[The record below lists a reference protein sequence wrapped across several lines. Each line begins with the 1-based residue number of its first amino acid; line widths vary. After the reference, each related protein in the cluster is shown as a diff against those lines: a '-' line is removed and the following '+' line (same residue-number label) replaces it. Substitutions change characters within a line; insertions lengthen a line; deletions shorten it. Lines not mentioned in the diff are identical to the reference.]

1 MRSQLQGYNKHTDV
15 LNAKDEFELFRILLD
30 EKRDDFIELVYLI
43 FPFGQKG
50 HALENYK
57 PREWQ
62 LKEWAA
68 MTEHLKNPLTKFN
81 PYRLVIST
89 GNGSG
94 KTAFTAITMICLL
107 YTYKLRGR
115 VTANT
120 KPQLQQIV
128 WPEYDKWLKW
138 ARYSGFWFEKL
149 GESIR
154 SKDEE
159 LGEQWRFDMF
169 TWDKDN
175 PAAVS
180 GLHNQGHAILYVFEE
195 APGIPAV
202 IFQYARGAF
211 AATNTVK
218 FWIVLGN
225 SDNPDSKFEQL
236 MNDMEWRSLRIDT
249 RTMKEVDKAF
259 IAMILKD
266 CNGDEDHDDFR
277 VRVRGLPRK
286 TNVDSII
293 NRDKVRAAF
302 ERRKDFNIETVN
314 DFPCILT
321 CDPAWQ
327 GGDMT
332 VIWYHQGN
340 YSKLLA
346 AYKLR
351 KQYNEDHKLTYDLL
365 CYYEKLLK
373 ADAVLIDQGEGT
385 AIKTYANQDEKYH
398 WELIAF
404 GSNPNDVL
412 DAKESEYAN
421 MRAQMYYMAQKEF
434 NADLLVLDISE
445 EIKLEND
452 QDVWERVV
460 KHFGLTT
467 GDREKKTH
475 KKLCIS
481 KKQIKL
487 DFGESPDF
495 SDGFVLK
502 YSRRILDRREENVP
516 AGGDADIYGG
526 VMTRNAPGSRAI
538 ILPESQP
545 SYNQS
550 DNIPSY
556 QRRR

>member
-1 MRSQLQGYNKHTDV
+1 
-15 LNAKDEFELFRILLD
+15 
-30 EKRDDFIELVYLI
+30 
-43 FPFGQKG
+43 
-50 HALENYK
+50 
-57 PREWQ
+57 
-62 LKEWAA
+62 
-68 MTEHLKNPLTKFN
+68 
-81 PYRLVIST
+81 
-89 GNGSG
+89 
-94 KTAFTAITMICLL
+94 
-107 YTYKLRGR
+107 
-115 VTANT
+115 
-120 KPQLQQIV
+120 
-128 WPEYDKWLKW
+128 
-138 ARYSGFWFEKL
+138 
-149 GESIR
+149 
-154 SKDEE
+154 
-159 LGEQWRFDMF
+159 
-169 TWDKDN
+169 
-175 PAAVS
+175 
-180 GLHNQGHAILYVFEE
+180 
-195 APGIPAV
+195 
-202 IFQYARGAF
+202 
-211 AATNTVK
+211 
-218 FWIVLGN
+218 
-225 SDNPDSKFEQL
+225 
-236 MNDMEWRSLRIDT
+236 
-249 RTMKEVDKAF
+249 
-259 IAMILKD
+259 
-266 CNGDEDHDDFR
+266 
-277 VRVRGLPRK
+277 
-286 TNVDSII
+286 
-293 NRDKVRAAF
+293 
-302 ERRKDFNIETVN
+302 
-314 DFPCILT
+314 
-321 CDPAWQ
+321 
-327 GGDMT
+327 MT

-351 KQYNEDHKLTYDLL
+351 KQYNEDHKMTYDLL

-445 EIKLEND
+445 DIKLEND
-452 QDVWERVV
+452 QNVWEKVV

-502 YSRRILDRREENVP
+502 YSRKIIDRREENVP

-550 DNIPSY
+550 DNMPSY